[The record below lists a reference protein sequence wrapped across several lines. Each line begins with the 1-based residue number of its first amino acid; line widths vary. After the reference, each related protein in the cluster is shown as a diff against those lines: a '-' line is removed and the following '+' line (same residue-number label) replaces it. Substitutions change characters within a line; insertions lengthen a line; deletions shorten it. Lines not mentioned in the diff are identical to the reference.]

1 MPKGRQAVLARART
15 HANAPVVNVLPSTRS
30 LAIGFAL
37 LAASSLLYL
46 GARETGVFAIRS
58 IDVATEPAGHARPVK
73 SALRPLEGKSLLK
86 VDGDVIAAQLESLP
100 YVHLVGYDRAFPSDL
115 RIRVTVER
123 PVAVL
128 RRADEN
134 WLVSEEGRVLR
145 KLERRLRRP
154 LPVVWIPATAEPE
167 VGAILRTPGAA
178 GAIAALAEIRTADPK
193 FARRIWYVPTEDNAV
208 TLVLHDR
215 FELRLGSALDL
226 ALQIAVARRVLA
238 ALRYAG
244 TDAGYADL
252 SVPDRPV
259 VGTSLDSQVEP

>member
-1 MPKGRQAVLARART
+1 VPKGRQAVVARART
-15 HANAPVVNVLPSTRS
+15 HADAPVVNVLPSGRS

-37 LAASSLLYL
+37 LAAASLLYI
-46 GARETGVFAIRS
+46 GARETSVFAVRS
-58 IDVATEPAGHARPVK
+58 IDVTTEPAGHARRVEA
-73 SALRPLEGKSLLK
+73 ALKPLEGTSLLK
-86 VDGDVIAAQLESLP
+86 LDEDMIAAQLESLP

-154 LPVVWIPATAEPE
+154 LPVVWIPAPAVPE

-178 GAIAALAEIRTADPK
+178 GVIATLAEIRAADPK
-193 FARRIWYVPTEDNAV
+193 FARRIWYVSTEDNAL

-215 FELRLGSALDL
+215 FELRLGSASDL
-226 ALQIAVARRVLA
+226 ALKIAVARRVLA
-238 ALRYAG
+238 ALRSAG
-244 TDAGYADL
+244 TEAGYADL